1 MEIKSYCLRL
11 LNMATA
17 ELTKNIIL
25 DEGTSEAITVSA
37 GEHLIHVQVIDKNE
51 NRLTVSVAENAT
63 YTNFLISSQNLSSE
77 INVNLVG
84 VNSTVKLY
92 GLLPQTEQSNVKT
105 NIQHLNNN
113 GFSEQEYR
121 YILNGQASPNFES
134 ELTIH
139 PKHIDNKAL
148 QFCRAL
154 LLDNNSRLM
163 AKPSLRIA
171 NDKVECSHGIAL
183 GKVEEK
189 YIEYLNQRGIPKT
202 IATGMLVHAF
212 ANEIIAKLPT
222 PETRHSALLQLQTV
236 L

>member
-17 ELTKNIIL
+17 ELTKKIII
-25 DEGTSEAITVSA
+25 DSGTSEAIKVSD
-37 GEHLIHVQVIDKNE
+37 GEQLIHIQFLGKVE
-51 NRLTVSVAENAT
+51 NQLTISVEDNAV
-63 YTNFLISSQNLSSE
+63 YTNFLISSKKCNSE

-84 VNSTVKLY
+84 ANSTVKLY
-92 GLLPQTEQSNVKT
+92 GLLPQTENSNVKT
-105 NIQHLNNN
+105 NIQHLNDN

-121 YILNGQASPNFES
+121 YILNGQANPNFEA
-134 ELTIH
+134 ELTVH
-139 PKHIDNKAL
+139 PNHIENKTL

-154 LLDNNSRLM
+154 LLDDNARLT

-183 GKVEEK
+183 GKAEEK
-189 YIEYLNQRGIPKT
+189 YIEYLNQRGISKT
-202 IATGMLVHAF
+202 IAIGMLVHAF